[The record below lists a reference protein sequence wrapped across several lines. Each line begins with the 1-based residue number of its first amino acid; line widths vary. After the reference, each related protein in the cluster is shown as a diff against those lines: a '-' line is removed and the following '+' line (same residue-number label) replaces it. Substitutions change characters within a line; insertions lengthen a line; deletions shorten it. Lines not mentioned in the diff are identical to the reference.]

1 MDVVKT
7 RRTTPRRKKALAK
20 AENNL
25 EIDPTDKDYLAA
37 HAKAKADLDAIAPQN
52 EAVNQWSKEQGRT
65 SGTAC
70 ADQDSPQIAQGRR
83 VHR

>member
-1 MDVVKT
+1 MVKT
-7 RRTTPRRKKALAK
+7 KKDYATAQKALAK

-52 EAVNQWSKEQGRT
+52 EAVNQWSKSKAGLR
-65 SGTAC
+65 GLPA
-70 ADQDSPQIAQGRR
+70 QIKTHLKLLREGR